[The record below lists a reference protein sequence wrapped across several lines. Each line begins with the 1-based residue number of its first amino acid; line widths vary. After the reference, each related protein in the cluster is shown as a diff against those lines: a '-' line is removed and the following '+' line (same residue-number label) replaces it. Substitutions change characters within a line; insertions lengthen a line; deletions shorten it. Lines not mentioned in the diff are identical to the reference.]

1 MIMVGTKKDLRN
13 SGDAFTSAD
22 LEAKKTEMGMQA
34 VCETSSKE
42 WHDDAVNLAF

>member
-13 SGDAFTSAD
+13 EPNALTTAD
-22 LEAKKTEMGMQA
+22 LEAKKTELGMQA